1 MEKAE
6 EIGDDLAARIGNA
19 NGCPRR
25 PDAAGRPGT
34 HGVSRDHAYNY
45 RVRAVRSVRLNYS

>member
-6 EIGDDLAARIGNA
+6 EIGDDLAARIGMGA
-19 NGCPRR
+19 
-25 PDAAGRPGT
+25 PDAPTPRRPGT

>member
-6 EIGDDLAARIGNA
+6 EIGDDLAARIE
-19 NGCPRR
+19 NGCARR
-25 PDAAGRPGT
+25 PDRPRRPGT